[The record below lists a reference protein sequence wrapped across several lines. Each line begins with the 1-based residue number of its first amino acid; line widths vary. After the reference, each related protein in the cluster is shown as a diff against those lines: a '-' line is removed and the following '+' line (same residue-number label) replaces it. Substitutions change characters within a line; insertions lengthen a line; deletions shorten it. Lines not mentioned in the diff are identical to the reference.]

1 MDVDLSDLSRWVRGD
16 GLEIVMLVSGSV
28 LLSRLIAWIGAR
40 VTRAIDRSDD
50 SLVATEMTK
59 HRHALVE
66 VATWALVVVV
76 YFATAVLVLVRFNV
90 PLSSLALP
98 GTALGVALGLGAQ
111 RIVADLLA
119 GFFLIAERQFGYGDE
134 IRIAA
139 PGSNA
144 GVEGVVE
151 EITLRVTRL
160 RTLGG
165 ELLMIPNGEIRQ
177 VTNLSR
183 DWSRAVVDVP
193 VPVGTDIDH
202 VNDTLAQVEDAAFED
217 EELRAL
223 LLDRPTTMG
232 VQSIDPEYLTIRV
245 TARTLPGKQ
254 FVVGRALRARIA
266 VALLGDGIEVT
277 IPPAGGEEGT
287 SR

>member
-1 MDVDLSDLSRWVRGD
+1 
-16 GLEIVMLVSGSV
+16 
-28 LLSRLIAWIGAR
+28 
-40 VTRAIDRSDD
+40 
-50 SLVATEMTK
+50 
-59 HRHALVE
+59 
-66 VATWALVVVV
+66 
-76 YFATAVLVLVRFNV
+76 
-90 PLSSLALP
+90 
-98 GTALGVALGLGAQ
+98 
-111 RIVADLLA
+111 VADLLA

-139 PGSNA
+139 PGSTA

-202 VNDTLAQVEDAAFED
+202 VNETLARVEDAAFED
-217 EELRAL
+217 PELRAL

-277 IPPAGGEEGT
+277 MPPAGGEEGT
-287 SR
+287 AP

>member
-1 MDVDLSDLSRWVRGD
+1 MDVDLSDLSRWARGD
-16 GLEIVMLVSGSV
+16 GLEIVMLVTGSV
-28 LLSRLIAWIGAR
+28 LLSRLIAWVGRR
-40 VTRAIDRSDD
+40 VTSAIDRSDD

-66 VATWALVVVV
+66 VATWVLIVVV
-76 YFATAVLVLVRFNV
+76 YFATAVLVLIRFNV
-90 PLSSLALP
+90 PLSTLALP

-139 PGSNA
+139 PGSTA
-144 GVEGVVE
+144 GVEGMVE

-165 ELLMIPNGEIRQ
+165 ELLMVPNGEIRQ

-193 VPVGTDIDH
+193 VPIGTDIDH
-202 VNDTLAQVEDAAFED
+202 VNETLARVEEAAYED

-223 LLDRPTTMG
+223 LLDPPTTMG
-232 VQSIDPEYLTIRV
+232 VQNIDPEYLTIRV

-266 VALLGDGIEVT
+266 VALLGDGIDVT
-277 IPPAGGEEGT
+277 IPPPAPDQGT
-287 SR
+287 AP